1 MRKEWKTGGH
11 CWQEVSYLKTH
22 QHPQMNATQRTVIM
36 QRWNVMQHN
45 LIPELKEEVGVLMPK
60 LEKVIHTLDWV

>member
-1 MRKEWKTGGH
+1 
-11 CWQEVSYLKTH
+11 
-22 QHPQMNATQRTVIM
+22 
-36 QRWNVMQHN
+36 MQHN